1 MENNGL
7 ADNFTNTSTPVASA
21 PAYLKIPA
29 NIFSILF
36 HPLFIPAYITA
47 YLLYLHPYAFAGIP
61 QERKIFTLIPVI
73 FNTFFLPA
81 FSVFIMKQLGFVSS
95 IRLQTQ
101 RDRVIPYITSMI
113 FYFWIWYVARNTPD
127 MPKELVAFL
136 LATFLITIAGLM
148 SNIYF
153 KVSMHTMAAGA
164 LLVFFIWYAFASSVP
179 VNTYLAA
186 AILITGLVAT
196 SRLIAGAHTSFEIY
210 AGLFIGA
217 ACQLISIFIAG

>member
-1 MENNGL
+1 MENIGL
-7 ADNFTNTSTPVASA
+7 VNAPTN
-21 PAYLKIPA
+21 PAAAAQSPFYLKIPA
-29 NIFSILF
+29 YIFSIIF
-36 HPLFIPAYITA
+36 HPLFIPAYVTA

-61 QERKIFTLIPVI
+61 HNRKIFTLIPVV
-73 FNTFFLPA
+73 FNTVFLPA

-95 IRLQTQ
+95 ISLQTQ

-136 LATFLITIAGLM
+136 LATFLITVAGLM

-164 LLVFFIWYAFASSVP
+164 LLLFFIWYAFASSIP
-179 VNTYLAA
+179 INIYLAL

-196 SRLIAGAHTSFEIY
+196 SRLLVAAHTSFEIY

-217 ACQLISIFIAG
+217 ACQLIAILIAG